1 LRSLEKSRPTPGGH
15 THAQKS
21 FIELSSKDQIAVKRS
36 EECADV
42 LVLLRGR
49 VMTASIVHLSPENT
63 KRRIIVNPRFGKAR
77 VVKRSNALE
86 KRSYVQ
92 RMCIPSNY
100 KMRPRLYP
108 SENTGPRRTEHDCHP
123 AASANRCGKVARAG
137 LLRVPGQHATSEDKK
152 CRATA
157 VLCKH
162 ARQEVQ
168 VKRFEDM
175 QCALTGAEDVRN
187 DLADVTSRCSSSQT
201 SSRKSRASLPCSELQ
216 RAPVTSSKDT
226 TVMMAVL
233 LLLLLR
239 KPSAIR
245 R

>member
-1 LRSLEKSRPTPGGH
+1 MLHE
-15 THAQKS
+15 
-21 FIELSSKDQIAVKRS
+21 
-36 EECADV
+36 
-42 LVLLRGR
+42 R

-63 KRRIIVNPRFGKAR
+63 KRRIIVNPRSGKAR
-77 VVKRSNALE
+77 VLKRSNALE
-86 KRSYVQ
+86 KRSYEQ

-100 KMRPRLYP
+100 MMRPRPYL

-137 LLRVPGQHATSEDKK
+137 LLRVPGQHASAEDKK

-162 ARQEVQ
+162 ARHEEQ

-175 QCALTGAEDVRN
+175 QCTLTGAEDVRS
-187 DLADVTSRCSSSQT
+187 DLADVTSLCSSSQT
-201 SSRKSRASLPCSELQ
+201 PCRKSRASLPCNALQ
-216 RAPVTSSKDT
+216 RVPATPSKDT

-233 LLLLLR
+233 LLLILLLR